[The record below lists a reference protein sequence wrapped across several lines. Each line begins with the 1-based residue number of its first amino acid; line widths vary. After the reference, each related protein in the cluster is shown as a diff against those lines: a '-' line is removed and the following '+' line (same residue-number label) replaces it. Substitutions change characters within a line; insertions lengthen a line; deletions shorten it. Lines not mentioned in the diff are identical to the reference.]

1 MIVQYLLDRVT
12 NESEKFKKFCIS
24 IAMVMVI
31 SKTGR
36 TGYRYQMIDA
46 TDLATYMGLTDY
58 FITSSRGLL

>member
-24 IAMVMVI
+24 IAMVI

-36 TGYRYQMIDA
+36 TGYRYQMINA
-46 TDLATYMGLTDY
+46 TDLATYMGLADY